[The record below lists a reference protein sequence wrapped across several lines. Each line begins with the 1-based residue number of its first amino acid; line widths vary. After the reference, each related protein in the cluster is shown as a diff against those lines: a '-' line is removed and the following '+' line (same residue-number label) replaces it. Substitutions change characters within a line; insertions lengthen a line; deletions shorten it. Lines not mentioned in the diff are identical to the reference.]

1 MQRAQASSCIS
12 AGTQKQPER
21 TPSMA
26 QKCTMI
32 GTSICTCLS
41 TYLLF
46 QAFPL
51 DEDSS
56 GGYLASCQKCQLLS
70 QCKNFCVPLLQQKPS
85 KLRVHVR
92 HNNACATF
100 AYTYQSLVSGTWY
113 LSGMPSAEKVD
124 WRLAAPQL
132 RCNSTG
138 HQQRL
143 AHPAL
148 QSGSRIIC

>member
-1 MQRAQASSCIS
+1 MYTIN
-12 AGTQKQPER
+12 GTKMR
-21 TPSMA
+21 T
-26 QKCTMI
+26 
-32 GTSICTCLS
+32 GICTCLS
-41 TYLLF
+41 RDLLF

-113 LSGMPSAEKVD
+113 LSGMPSAEKVN
-124 WRLAAPQL
+124 WRTRCTAAD
-132 RCNSTG
+132 TG
-138 HQQRL
+138 HQRRL

-148 QSGSRIIC
+148 QSGSRTIC